1 MAISTGRMGS
11 FRFTGAMVLG
21 FLLAIGLGHP
31 PATALAKEWL
41 SATEIESGLGGKTLE
56 GMYATGQR
64 FTERYLSGGQLEYVE
79 SGVLVTGHWSVTAG
93 TLCTIYD
100 TDPAGGCYRVARSGS
115 NCYEFYFVS
124 RSEAAAPGPPDVKPD
139 WTARG
144 AVDGQLDACKEGA
157 HV

>member
-1 MAISTGRMGS
+1 MDTFSRQVSKYRPVAALVLGLVVAPGAISG
-11 FRFTGAMVLG
+11 
-21 FLLAIGLGHP
+21 
-31 PATALAKEWL
+31 PAYSNDWL
-41 SATEIESGLGGKTLE
+41 TATEIESGLGGKTLE
-56 GMYATGQR
+56 GMYATGRR
-64 FTERYLSGGQLEYVE
+64 FTERYLPGGQLEYVE
-79 SGVLVTGHWSVTAG
+79 GGVAMTGRWSVTAG

-124 RSEAAAPGPPDVKPD
+124 RSEDAAPGPPGVKPD

-144 AVDGQLDACKEGA
+144 AVDGAIDACKEGA